1 MNHFIK
7 ICGIT
12 SKQDAL
18 MVQAEGADALGF
30 IMHEES
36 ERFIE
41 IEKVVDIVECL
52 NGNLEIFLVFV
63 NKKEEFVEDCLDKIP
78 HAIPQF
84 HGDEDS
90 EFCNKFKQGFVKA
103 VRVNPKTDF
112 ENMNYSF
119 GAAKMLLLDSY
130 EEGSYGGT
138 GKSFDWNLIGNQL
151 KIPFLLAGGIDTIN
165 VEKALASVSCQGID
179 ISSGVESTPGKK
191 DPNKVRDLIKKVR
204 RFNV

>member
-165 VEKALASVSCQGID
+165 VEKALASAPCKGVD
-179 ISSGVESTPGKK
+179 VSSGVEKAPGKK
-191 DPNKVRDLIKKVR
+191 DLRKVRDFIKLVR

>member
-12 SKQDAL
+12 SKEDAL
-18 MVQAEGADALGF
+18 MVEAEGADALGF
-30 IMHEES
+30 ILHEES
-36 ERFIE
+36 DRFVG

-52 NGNLEIFLVFV
+52 HEDIEIFLVFV
-63 NKKEEFVEDCLDKIP
+63 NKKEEFVANCLNKIP

-84 HGDEDS
+84 HGDENAK
-90 EFCNKFKQGFVKA
+90 FCNKFNKDFVKA
-103 VRVNPKTDF
+103 IRVNAETDF
-112 ENMNYSF
+112 EKINYSF
-119 GAAKMLLLDSY
+119 GKAKMLLLDSH

-138 GKSFDWNLIGNQL
+138 GKSFDWDLIETKL

-179 ISSGVESTPGKK
+179 VSSGVESKPGKK

>member
-1 MNHFIK
+1 MTHFIK

-12 SKQDAL
+12 SKEDAL
-18 MVQAEGADALGF
+18 MVQEEGADALGF

-36 ERFIE
+36 HRFVE
-41 IEKVVDIVECL
+41 IEKVVDIIGGL
-52 NGNLEIFLVFV
+52 NGDIDIFLVFV
-63 NKKEEFVEDCLDKIP
+63 NKKEEFIENCLKKIP

-84 HGDEDS
+84 HGDEDP
-90 EFCNKFKQGFVKA
+90 EFCNKFNKDFVKA
-103 VRVNPKTDF
+103 IRVNSNTDF
-112 ENMNYSF
+112 ENINYSF
-119 GAAKMLLLDSY
+119 GTAKMLLLDSH

-138 GKSFDWNLIGNQL
+138 GKPFDWSLIGNQL

-179 ISSGVESTPGKK
+179 VSSGVESTPGKK

>member
-12 SKQDAL
+12 SKEDAL
-18 MVQAEGADALGF
+18 MVEAEGADALGF
-30 IMHEES
+30 ILHEES
-36 ERFIE
+36 DRFVG

-52 NGNLEIFLVFV
+52 HEDIEIFLVFV
-63 NKKEEFVEDCLDKIP
+63 NKKEEFVANCLNKIP

-84 HGDEDS
+84 HGDEKAK
-90 EFCNKFKQGFVKA
+90 FCNKFNKDFVKA
-103 VRVNPKTDF
+103 IRVNAETDF
-112 ENMNYSF
+112 EKINYSF
-119 GAAKMLLLDSY
+119 GKAKMLLLDSH

-138 GKSFDWNLIGNQL
+138 GKSFDWDLIETKL